1 MSMRHITIKLRG
13 QEPRPH
19 RCHADAALF
28 TCPFCS
34 TEVCKPRQYH
44 QIMAHIAGH
53 KLRAVEYGD
62 QVIYSCNIGCGKTA
76 RHFHCCQCPKTYI
89 NKGSLKKHLSNSHP
103 IATCTLKPQ
112 SVSDPQQEPPSQ
124 KPASQPPQEPSS
136 QKPASQ
142 PQQEASSQKP
152 ASQPQQEPSSQKPA
166 SQPQQDPSS
175 QQPASQ
181 PKQEPSSQKPASQP
195 PQEPPSQK
203 PASQPQQDPSSQ
215 QPASQPQQEPSSQQ
229 PASQQPQEPPSQQPA
244 SDPQQELPSQQA
256 ASHPLQLAAP
266 PAIKRISLQCRRR
279 HITIKLRG
287 QEPRPHRCHADAAL
301 FTCPFCSTDVCKPR
315 QYHQIMAHI
324 AGHKLRAV
332 EYGDDVIYSCNIG
345 CGKMARHFHCC
356 QCPKTYINKSAL
368 KKHLS
373 NSHPIATCTLK
384 QPASDPLQ
392 EPPYQKPPSLPQKES
407 PSQQPASQP
416 QQDPPSQQPA
426 SQPQQEPPSQKPAS
440 LPQKESPSQ
449 QPASQPQQDPPSQ
462 QPASQPQQEPPS
474 QKPAS
479 LPQKESPSQQPASQP
494 QQEPPSQQPASQPQ
508 QDPPSQQPASHPQ
521 QDPPSQQPAS
531 DPLQLA
537 APPAIKSHRRHITI
551 KLRGQ
556 EPRPHRCHAD
566 AALFTCP
573 FCSTDVCKPRQ
584 YHQIMAHIAGHK
596 LRAVEYGDDVIYSCN
611 SCGEKARHFH
621 CCQCPQ
627 TYFNQGALKR
637 HLCNT
642 HPIATCA
649 PEPQPVGRPL
659 QEPPLQQPAP
669 RPLELAA
676 QRVIVKRKQISV
688 QCPHCRVNLNSKNLK
703 MHIKRKHHE
712 AMHPVT
718 PTWDSSHKVICDIDI
733 CKSCVETAP
742 RSELL
747 VTQCVS
753 LSSVDYSCAAEPS
766 EDLSE
771 DMLTEME

>member
-1 MSMRHITIKLRG
+1 MSM
-13 QEPRPH
+13 
-19 RCHADAALF
+19 
-28 TCPFCS
+28 
-34 TEVCKPRQYH
+34 
-44 QIMAHIAGH
+44 
-53 KLRAVEYGD
+53 
-62 QVIYSCNIGCGKTA
+62 
-76 RHFHCCQCPKTYI
+76 
-89 NKGSLKKHLSNSHP
+89 
-103 IATCTLKPQ
+103 
-112 SVSDPQQEPPSQ
+112 
-124 KPASQPPQEPSS
+124 
-136 QKPASQ
+136 
-142 PQQEASSQKP
+142 
-152 ASQPQQEPSSQKPA
+152 
-166 SQPQQDPSS
+166 
-175 QQPASQ
+175 
-181 PKQEPSSQKPASQP
+181 
-195 PQEPPSQK
+195 
-203 PASQPQQDPSSQ
+203 
-215 QPASQPQQEPSSQQ
+215 
-229 PASQQPQEPPSQQPA
+229 
-244 SDPQQELPSQQA
+244 
-256 ASHPLQLAAP
+256 
-266 PAIKRISLQCRRR
+266 R

-596 LRAVEYGDDVIYSCN
+596 LRAVEYGDQVIYSCNIGCGKMARHFHCCQCPKTYINKADLKKHLCSSHPIATCTLKPQPVSDPQQEPPSQQPASEPQQEPPSQQSASQPQQEPPLQQPASPPLQLAAPPAIKRRQISVQCRHRHITIKQRGQEPQPQRCHADATLFTCPFCTTDACKPRKYHQIMAHIAGHKLSAVEYGDDVIYSCN